1 MAFSKEQKAVIE
13 ARENRIVVI
22 ASSGSGKT
30 ACLVERTKQLLKEVE
45 DSSKIVLIT
54 FTNAAAEEM
63 RLRIG
68 DAKNIFIGT
77 IHSYANMLLASTSV
91 NTMDI
96 IEAEQYDKLLEK
108 AIEQPN
114 CFKEVEHLLL
124 DEAQDTSKLQMSFIL
139 DYVKP
144 KNFFAVG
151 DYRQCIYEFN
161 GVDPKTLLKL
171 KRNEK
176 FTTYYLT
183 QNYRTSKSIL
193 IYAKKIIAKLGY
205 DFYDDSICMRNN
217 EGKVLERSCGLSA
230 IFKDIPKVGEL
241 KDWFILCRSNAQV
254 DEAIETLKALN
265 IPYDTF
271 KRAELNEADYAIKM
285 RSNTVKVLTSHSSKG
300 LENKNV
306 IVIGAMWGSAEEI
319 RLNYV
324 SATRAKN
331 LLIWV
336 TSNDF
341 NSRQRCRSK
350 IIKTVQF

>member
-91 NTMDI
+91 NTMDF
-96 IEAEQYDKLLEK
+96 IESEQYDKLLEK
-108 AIEQPN
+108 AIEHPN

-139 DYVKP
+139 DYIKP

-151 DYRQCIYEFN
+151 DYRQCIY
-161 GVDPKTLLKL
+161 
-171 KRNEK
+171 
-176 FTTYYLT
+176 
-183 QNYRTSKSIL
+183 
-193 IYAKKIIAKLGY
+193 
-205 DFYDDSICMRNN
+205 
-217 EGKVLERSCGLSA
+217 
-230 IFKDIPKVGEL
+230 
-241 KDWFILCRSNAQV
+241 
-254 DEAIETLKALN
+254 
-265 IPYDTF
+265 
-271 KRAELNEADYAIKM
+271 
-285 RSNTVKVLTSHSSKG
+285 
-300 LENKNV
+300 
-306 IVIGAMWGSAEEI
+306 
-319 RLNYV
+319 
-324 SATRAKN
+324 
-331 LLIWV
+331 
-336 TSNDF
+336 
-341 NSRQRCRSK
+341 
-350 IIKTVQF
+350 